1 MLRTTLGTVFI
12 AHGWRHA
19 RSLDGTARWFE
30 SIGFRQPRTQA
41 MASGA
46 VELASG
52 TALVVGAATP
62 LAASAVVGTMTV
74 AARTVHRQN
83 GFFVVD
89 EGYEYV
95 VILAAAALALAALGP
110 GRFSVDR
117 ALNVDELVGSVP
129 RVAVAASGVL
139 GALVQLRLFWTRPLR
154 PVAT

>member
-1 MLRTTLGTVFI
+1 
-12 AHGWRHA
+12 
-19 RSLDGTARWFE
+19 
-30 SIGFRQPRTQA
+30 